1 MKAMPFKTAWLFRN
15 PHFQTIWP
23 ALFRSPPAPDYTRE
37 RIELQDNDFIDIDWC
52 GSNKTDA
59 PIVILLHGLEGS
71 SNSQYIH
78 GIIKSLVKH
87 GWLCAAVNFRGCSG
101 EVNRLPRSYHSG
113 ATDDLDEIITLLR
126 KRHPGSALHAI
137 GYSLG
142 GNVLLKWCAES
153 ARQNPL
159 AAAIGVSVPYKLA
172 VASRTLDSSD
182 LFSSLYR
189 KRLLK
194 SLKEKTLKKIQLGI
208 LELDADKIR
217 GINSLYEFDDLVTA
231 PLHSYK
237 DAKDYYKRAS
247 SYPHLNKIEIPT
259 LLLHAEDDPFM
270 DSSAIPN
277 IADENFT
284 VKLELSPNGGH
295 VGFFDPSLRNDNYWL
310 ESRIYDFLRTVVRNE
325 GSKTKD

>member
-15 PHFQTIWP
+15 RHFQTIWP
-23 ALFRSPPAPDYTRE
+23 ALFRSPRAPEYTRE
-37 RIELQDNDFIDIDWC
+37 RITLQDSDFIDIDWC
-52 GSNKTDA
+52 GSRKTDA
-59 PIVILLHGLEGS
+59 PIAILLHGLEGC

-78 GIIKSLVKH
+78 GIIPSLVKQ

-113 ATDDLDEIITLLR
+113 ATDDLDEIISLLS
-126 KRHPGSALHAI
+126 KRHPGSSLHAI

-159 AAAIGVSVPYKLA
+159 AAAIAVSVPYKLA

-189 KRLLK
+189 WRLLK
-194 SLKEKTLKKIQLGI
+194 SLKDKTLKKIQLGI
-208 LELDADKIR
+208 LELDADKVTSIK
-217 GINSLYEFDDLVTA
+217 SLYEFDDRVTA
-231 PLHSYK
+231 PLHGYK
-237 DAKDYYKRAS
+237 NASDYYHRAS
-247 SYPHLNKIEIPT
+247 CYPHLDKIEIPT

-270 DSSAIPN
+270 DSSAIPDFAN
-277 IADENFT
+277 EDST

-295 VGFFDPSLRNDNYWL
+295 VGFFQPSISRGNYWL
-310 ESRIYDFLRTVVRNE
+310 ESRISNFLRTVVREE
-325 GSKTKD
+325 G